1 MSYTHKVIEFYGDPI
16 NFFINEES
24 VLVGGRSLINALG
37 FSWSGQLRRAK
48 RDRRQCALMCTLS
61 VEWSIKKIEC
71 FSRSGIKSFFDS
83 FNTKRISSA
92 IKDKFLL
99 YKKEFPQF
107 SYDQTTFGNQ
117 VEIEDFYL
125 GSIEGIKQLI
135 YDAVIKLGNEKAI
148 EQLALILFPLLTEPI
163 ISNDH
168 IEIFGP
174 AYDSAEKTAD
184 RQNELIKHKSTSISK
199 QLEIVAENIR
209 DTDRKSSLE
218 LRRIAKSVN

>member
-16 NFFINEES
+16 NFFINNENVFIGMKS
-24 VLVGGRSLINALG
+24 IINSIGL
-37 FSWSGQLRRAK
+37 
-48 RDRRQCALMCTLS
+48 
-61 VEWSIKKIEC
+61 EWSSQLARIKTVFKGKIQRNNFPAPTGTYITSC
-71 FSRSGIKSFFDS
+71 LNRHDAIRYLQTINTRKLTDIKREKL
-83 FNTKRISSA
+83 NV
-92 IKDKFLL
+92 
-99 YKKEFPQF
+99 YKKEFPPF
-107 SYDQTTFGNQ
+107 SYKQADFGNQ

-168 IEIFGP
+168 IEILGP
-174 AYDSAEKTAD
+174 AYDMAEKTAD

-199 QLEIVAENIR
+199 QLEIVAETIR
-209 DTDRKSSLE
+209 DSDRKSSLE
-218 LRRIAKSVN
+218 LRRISKSLY

>member
-16 NFFINEES
+16 NFFINKES
-24 VLVGGRSLINALG
+24 VDIGCRSLIKGMRIDWSSQCSKIKLNPTLFKHKSTALNP
-37 FSWSGQLRRAK
+37 
-48 RDRRQCALMCTLS
+48 
-61 VEWSIKKIEC
+61 V
-71 FSRSGIKSFFDS
+71 
-83 FNTKRISSA
+83 TKRSTLLVNRHA
-92 IKDKFLL
+92 IIPFLDSIDIRKVKEESKDKVTL

-168 IEIFGP
+168 IEILGP
-174 AYDSAEKTAD
+174 AYDLAEKTAD

-199 QLEIVAENIR
+199 QLEIVAETIR
-209 DTDRKSSLE
+209 DSDRKSSLE
-218 LRRIAKSVN
+218 LRRIAKSVY

>member
-16 NFFINEES
+16 NFFINKENVLIGMKS
-24 VLVGGRSLINALG
+24 VSNSLGIP
-37 FSWSGQLRRAK
+37 WSTQRRRLK
-48 RDRRQCALMCTLS
+48 NFYPKCATFGSLPNRAICLPRPKVKQYLS
-61 VEWSIKKIEC
+61 FLDENKACNPEKIK
-71 FSRSGIKSFFDS
+71 
-83 FNTKRISSA
+83 
-92 IKDKFLL
+92 L
-99 YKKEFPQF
+99 YQNEFPQF

-168 IEIFGP
+168 IEILGP
-174 AYDSAEKTAD
+174 AYDLAEKTAD

-199 QLEIVAENIR
+199 QLEIIAETIR
-209 DTDRKSSLE
+209 DSDRKSSLE
-218 LRRIAKSVN
+218 LRRIAKSVY